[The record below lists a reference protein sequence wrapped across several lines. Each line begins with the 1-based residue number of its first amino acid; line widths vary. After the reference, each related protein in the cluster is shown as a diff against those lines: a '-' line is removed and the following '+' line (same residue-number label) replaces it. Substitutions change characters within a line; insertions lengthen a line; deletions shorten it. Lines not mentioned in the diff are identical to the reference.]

1 MTTSEF
7 SHDTYLSPMTWR
19 YGSDAMRQ
27 VWSEAEKRR
36 LWRRVWVALA
46 RAQAEAGLVSV
57 AQVADLAA
65 HADAVD
71 IARAHAIEAEIH
83 HDLMSEVRAFAEQ
96 AVVGGPV
103 IHLGATSQ
111 DIEDNADAL
120 RLRAALDLLL
130 AQVQGLLGE
139 LADLV
144 EQHADWVCMA
154 YTHLQP
160 AEPTTVGYRLAQ
172 TAQDLLTDYS
182 VLRELRANLRGKGFK
197 GAVGTSASY
206 AEVLQGTG
214 MTAEEM
220 EARALAELGLAAYPV
235 TTQVYP
241 RKQDWAVL
249 NGLAGVAQTLH
260 KFAFDVRVLQ
270 SPVFGEMAEP
280 FGRAQVG
287 SSAMP
292 FKRNPIHSEKV
303 DSLARYLAAL
313 PTVLW
318 HDAATSLLERTL
330 DDSANRRL
338 VLPDA
343 CLAADEILHT
353 TRRIVRGLR
362 LDRQAIARQLA
373 VYGVFAATERVLMA
387 VVRAGGDRQAAHETI
402 REHSLAAWAALQQGA
417 PNPLVERL
425 AGDAALTQFVPSERV
440 RELLDASGYVGDA
453 PVRARALARAVR
465 EEIEGLDA

>member
-1 MTTSEF
+1 MSLSEF

-19 YGSDAMRQ
+19 YGSDEMRQ

-46 RAQAEAGLVSV
+46 RAQAQAGLVTE

-96 AVVGGPV
+96 AALGGPI

-120 RLRAALDLLL
+120 RLGAALDLIL
-130 AQVQGLLGE
+130 AQVKGLLGE

-144 EQHADWVCMA
+144 ERYADWTCMA

-172 TAQDLLTDYS
+172 TAQDLLTDYTALQA
-182 VLRELRANLRGKGFK
+182 LRQNLKGKGFK

-206 AEVLQGTG
+206 REVLQGTG
-214 MTAEEM
+214 LTAERM
-220 EARALAELGLAAYPV
+220 EALALVELGLAAYPV

-241 RKQDWAVL
+241 RKQDWAIL
-249 NGLAGVAQTLH
+249 NALAGVAQTLH
-260 KFAFDVRVLQ
+260 KFTFDVRLLQ

-280 FGRAQVG
+280 FGRLQVG

-303 DSLARYLAAL
+303 DSLARYVAAL

-318 HDAATSLLERTL
+318 HDAANSLLERTL

-343 CLAADEILHT
+343 FLATDEILTT

-362 LDRQAIARQLA
+362 LDERAIARQLS

-387 VVRAGGDRQAAHETI
+387 VVRAGGDRQQAHEVI
-402 REHSLAAWAALQQGA
+402 REHSLAAWAALQMGES
-417 PNPLVERL
+417 NPLAERL
-425 AGDAALTQFVPSERV
+425 ANDKAMTQFVPGERV
-440 RELLDASGYVGDA
+440 RELLDASQYVGDA
-453 PVRARALARAVR
+453 PQRARALSQTVR
-465 EEIEGLDA
+465 EAIQTGAR